1 MRQTREKQEADRKEE
16 EEDRSHTGD
25 RQEADRR

>member
-16 EEDRSHTGD
+16 EEDRSQTGD
-25 RQEADRR
+25 RQEADMR